1 MNDWLRSLAVLAL
14 SFAGVVVLTFGLAV
28 LIVPNP
34 VGSSEP
40 PGDGAAGGASGA
52 PSTPAPVG
60 DLDEIPAAIGGTL
73 VMTGDR
79 EASLPVDREATD
91 GQYGLVGDD
100 ARIFLGGDPLS
111 VTQMNLDGLSFFP
124 EPDDC
129 TITPGQLN
137 QQIGVAGA
145 RVHCEDVADIRE
157 NGVVTV
163 DGVIGI
169 AADMLGMRGDLPE
182 DGGTVTLGDETLEF
196 SDAWLYQFPIS
207 TIDGSDQTN
216 MGLVDGATELYFS
229 YDVQTHAIALV
240 SIERNDVPT
249 AIPANACSI
258 VTRPLGMVNP
268 RTTVLDMTLTCPS
281 VELPD
286 VGTVSIDGSLIVE
299 QIEVSF

>member
-1 MNDWLRSLAVLAL
+1 MNDWLRSLAVLAV

-28 LIVPNP
+28 LIVPDP
-34 VGSSEP
+34 VGSTQP
-40 PGDGAAGGASGA
+40 PDGAPTDA
-52 PSTPAPVG
+52 PATPAPVG

-73 VMTGDR
+73 VVTGDR
-79 EASLPVDREATD
+79 EASLAVDREATD
-91 GQYGLVGDD
+91 GHYGLIGDD

-124 EPDDC
+124 EPGDC

-145 RVHCEDVADIRE
+145 HVRCEEVADIRE

-163 DGVIGI
+163 DGVLGV

-182 DGGTVTLGDETLEF
+182 GGGTIALGDETLEF
-196 SDAWLYQFPIS
+196 SDAWLYAFPLS
-207 TIDGSDQTN
+207 TIDGPDQTN

-229 YDVQTHAIALV
+229 YDIQTHAIRLAT
-240 SIERNDVPT
+240 IERSDVET
-249 AIPANACSI
+249 VVPADACSI
-258 VTRPLGMVNP
+258 ATRELGKLNP
-268 RTTVLDMTLTCPS
+268 RTTVLDMTLACPA

-286 VGTVSIDGSLIVE
+286 LGTVTIDGSVIVE
-299 QIEVSF
+299 QVDVSF